1 LLVPARVFDVEGG
14 AVWSKNSPFG
24 YFDGTAWTIRLRF
37 PSPIMAPGKIHREKS
52 EGYSLTKEAG
62 VRVAW

>member
-1 LLVPARVFDVEGG
+1 MLVPARVFDVEG
-14 AVWSKNSPFG
+14 G

-37 PSPIMAPGKIHREKS
+37 PSPIMAPDKIHREKS